1 MPHRNIFRWSK
12 TSSDLNKAVM
22 SDYNTNHELGNGC
35 TESLQILDLI
45 ITSEGEVNQVSVD
58 EKNSCEKYY
67 HAESKTDDL
76 LNTTLKNHA
85 NVIRA
90 NNLPLKEKFKSNTGK
105 EDSTGPCISLD
116 ETDSTPFRVQFSSNS
131 FRSKNDPQKW
141 GPRNQLIWLYW
152 LKHVVYSKYCLPIF
166 AILVLV
172 FLRLSDITFH
182 FSYFHVFIVLLL
194 FLLYH
199 ISKIVYSLHTLYNI
213 SNLQSR

>member
-1 MPHRNIFRWSK
+1 
-12 TSSDLNKAVM
+12 M
-22 SDYNTNHELGNGC
+22 SDYNINHHSDNGC
-35 TESLQILDLI
+35 TESLQMLDLI
-45 ITSEGEVNQVSVD
+45 ITPEGEVNQVSVE
-58 EKNSCEKYY
+58 EKNSCENYY
-67 HAESKTDDL
+67 DAESKIDAL
-76 LNTTLKNHA
+76 SNTTLKNQA

-90 NNLPLKEKFKSNTGK
+90 NNLPLKETFKSHTGK

-131 FRSKNDPQKW
+131 FQSKNDPQKW

-152 LKHVVYSKYCLPIF
+152 LKHFVYSKYCLPIF

-172 FLRLSDITFH
+172 FLRLLDITFH